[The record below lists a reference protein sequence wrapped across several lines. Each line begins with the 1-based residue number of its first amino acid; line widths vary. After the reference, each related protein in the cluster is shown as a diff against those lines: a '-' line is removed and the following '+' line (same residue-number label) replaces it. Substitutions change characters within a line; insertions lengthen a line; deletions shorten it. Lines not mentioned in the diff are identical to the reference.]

1 MKGWQLCAEKNTGQM
16 DLQETAKWIKL
27 GILLIAKALP
37 SWVAAAAA
45 AAAAASAA
53 RQKKSCMH
61 AVCKNYKV
69 IEKKG
74 SPNMSMSMIHFIF
87 AAAAAAAAA
96 TATSE

>member
-1 MKGWQLCAEKNTGQM
+1 MKGWQLCAEKNTEQM
-16 DLQETAKWIKL
+16 DLHETAKWIKL

-37 SWVAAAAA
+37 SWVAAA

-74 SPNMSMSMIHFIF
+74 SPNMSMSMIHFLF
-87 AAAAAAAAA
+87 AAAAAAA